1 MEVSTSAQTIASLL
15 CLRDATEITPVRL
28 SDEIK
33 KGFRISAFNGL
44 RVAIDISAPELR
56 AFITSERSY
65 QRRVKRG
72 SFSTTESERI
82 YRTAMIWALAEDI
95 YKEKDKARQ
104 FLMAPHPLLE
114 GRRPLELASDSI
126 AGYEAVEDVLLALK
140 YGTAA

>member
-1 MEVSTSAQTIASLL
+1 MQMSTDTQTVASLL
-15 CLRDATEITPVRL
+15 CLKKPAEVTPVRL

-33 KGFRISAFNGL
+33 QGFSISAFNGL
-44 RVAIDISAPELR
+44 LAATDISAPELR

-65 QRRVKRG
+65 QRRIKRG

-82 YRTAMIWALAEDI
+82 YRAAMVWALAEDI
-95 YKEKDKARQ
+95 YEDKGKARQ
-104 FLMAPHPLLE
+104 FLMASHPLLE

-126 AGYEAVEDVLLALK
+126 AGYEAVEGVLLALK